1 MRVLILDMQPIDPP
15 IGGGRLRLLGLY
27 HALGEEMTALYVG
40 TYDWRG
46 PGYRRHHLTPTLEE
60 IDVPLSERH
69 FIAAA
74 EKQQLV
80 NGKTV
85 IDSTFHELAH
95 LSPEYV
101 ATARTA
107 VPKADV
113 VVFSHP
119 WIYPLVSDVVDRKR
133 QLVIYDSQ
141 NVEGVLRA
149 TLLDDGAEGSKIVRG
164 VVATEYTLCR
174 ESDLILACS
183 PKDRELFSR
192 LYDIPMDRI
201 RLVPN
206 GVFTERIRP
215 AEGETKRIARRHL
228 GLDERPAAIFLGSKY
243 QPNVEAAVF
252 IADELAP
259 RLPAVQFVIA
269 GGVGEELTNA
279 LRSPSNLGSV
289 HVTGYIDD
297 TEKFAWLAAVD
308 LAINPMFSGSG
319 TNIKMF
325 DFMAAGLPVVTT
337 PVGARGIETGQP
349 VFQTCERESFLVGL
363 KHLLDSSD
371 LRSRMAEVGRQY
383 VERYFSWERISP
395 HLGHMLARHY
405 KRKGRHP
412 FFSVVIPTYERHA
425 LLTRLIDHL
434 SMQSF
439 ADFEVVIVDQSNG
452 VWPERHL
459 DFGIDV
465 HYVHTD
471 IKGAANARNIGA
483 NLACGEVIAFTDDDC
498 DPSSGWLAAARP
510 YFDDPGVVGVEGLI
524 RSVLR
529 DDPAWRAVTNEGF
542 TGIGFMTANFFI
554 RTTTFNAING
564 FDLAFDGSPFRED
577 TDLGWRAERFGT
589 IPFSNDAWVFHPPHR
604 RADERESTAE
614 RNGFFEKDALLL
626 KKHPDRY
633 QELFLRECHWKNTP
647 GFWQHFLA
655 GVRKYHI
662 SLPDY
667 VKIRLAE
674 APESGDQLGLD
685 SHQQP
690 FSDETPT

>member
-1 MRVLILDMQPIDPP
+1 MQPIDPP

-27 HALGEEMTALYVG
+27 HALGEEIKALYVG

-46 PGYRRHHLTPTLEE
+46 PGYRRHYLTPTLEE

-69 FIAAA
+69 FMAAA
-74 EKQQLV
+74 QKQQLV
-80 NGKTV
+80 GGKTV

-101 ATARTA
+101 ATARAA
-107 VPKADV
+107 VANAAV

-119 WIYPLVSDVVDRKR
+119 WVYPLVSDLIDRQR

-149 TLLDDGAEGSKIVRG
+149 TLLDDGAEGTNIVRG
-164 VVATEYTLCR
+164 VVAAEYAICQA
-174 ESDLILACS
+174 SDLILACS
-183 PKDRELFSR
+183 SKDRELFSR
-192 LYDIPMDRI
+192 LYDIPIDKI

-215 AEGETKRIARRHL
+215 ADGETKRISRLRL
-228 GLDERPAAIFLGSKY
+228 GLDERPTAIFLGSKY

-269 GGVGEELTNA
+269 GGVGEGLAEA
-279 LRSPSNLGSV
+279 VRSSNNPV
-289 HVTGYIDD
+289 RVTGYIDD

-337 PVGARGIETGQP
+337 PVGARGIETGEP
-349 VFQTCERESFLVGL
+349 VFQICERESFLGGL
-363 KHLLDSSD
+363 KTLLDSWD
-371 LRSRMAEVGRQY
+371 LRSRMAELGRHY
-383 VERYFSWERISP
+383 AERYFSWERISP
-395 HLGHMLARHY
+395 HLGHMLTRHY
-405 KRKGRHP
+405 KRKGQRP

-425 LLTRLIDHL
+425 LLTRLIDRL
-434 SMQSF
+434 AMQSF
-439 ADFEVVIVDQSNG
+439 ANFEVIIVDQSNS

-471 IKGAANARNIGA
+471 IKGAANARNMGA
-483 NLACGEVIAFTDDDC
+483 NLGCGEVIAFTDDDC

-510 YFDDPGVVGVEGLI
+510 YFDDPAVVGIEGLI
-524 RSVLR
+524 RSVLLA
-529 DDPAWRAVTNEGF
+529 DPAWRAVTNEGF

-577 TDLGWRAERFGT
+577 TDLGWRAQRLGR
-589 IPFSNDAWVFHPPHR
+589 IPFSCDAWVFHPPHR
-604 RADERESTAE
+604 RTDERESLAQ

-626 KKHPDRY
+626 KKHPDQY
-633 QELFLRECHWKNTP
+633 EELFLRECHWMNTP
-647 GFWQHFLA
+647 GFWPHFLA
-655 GVRKYHI
+655 GARKYQVT
-662 SLPDY
+662 LPDY
-667 VKIRLAE
+667 VKVRLAE
-674 APESGDQLGLD
+674 AQASGHQLGLD
-685 SHQQP
+685 PDQPP
-690 FSDETPT
+690 FSDNTSK